1 MSRKSIND
9 HHGTSPFTG
18 QSITNTDPSARSSMA
33 QVMSAHIWSKGLSG
47 HPATRPGESPYRSFT
62 PIAYPCIRPTNYSA
76 SEPAEDASG

>member
-1 MSRKSIND
+1 
-9 HHGTSPFTG
+9 
-18 QSITNTDPSARSSMA
+18 MA